1 LPKLSRLV
9 SNLFKRSNSSG
20 ITILGSHVWLCIHE
34 LLGGTAVLPE
44 AQLSRVT
51 SSESSGVWRQS
62 LKPHVLS
69 NQGNGESIDRA
80 HLLQR
85 NHWIISWLTVC
96 SLCPFCVLSSPG
108 LCEVVAQCVIILRQK
123 STCCLSC
130 KAQNS
135 VLHHGFQK
143 KNVCVRTFS
152 RFQRPLNP
160 SVLAVIVYVFCNVL
174 NRLYLRLLIYNQTQL
189 WLDKPFFPIEE
200 ARNMTKIY

>member
-1 LPKLSRLV
+1 M
-9 SNLFKRSNSSG
+9 SG
-20 ITILGSHVWLCIHE
+20 CAYIIHE

-143 KNVCVRTFS
+143 KMSVWEHSADSRDLWTPVCW
-152 RFQRPLNP
+152 
-160 SVLAVIVYVFCNVL
+160 
-174 NRLYLRLLIYNQTQL
+174 LLSFMFFVMFWTVCT
-189 WLDKPFFPIEE
+189 LD
-200 ARNMTKIY
+200 Y